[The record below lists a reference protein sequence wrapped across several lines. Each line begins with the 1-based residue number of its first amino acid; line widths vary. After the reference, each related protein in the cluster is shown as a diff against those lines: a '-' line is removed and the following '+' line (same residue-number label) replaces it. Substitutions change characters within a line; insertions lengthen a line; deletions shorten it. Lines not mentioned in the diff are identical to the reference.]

1 MRRGLYPAVVM
12 PSGTELRVSDR
23 RTPEASAPLFDLKSE
38 NSELDPLESLG
49 GNASHEARRTSRD
62 TSTNDGTMAFHTVV
76 STMETGEL
84 ILVILA
90 CGIGALLI
98 GAVGIGGVVIL
109 PALLVA
115 GVNPAVGILSLYVAF
130 VPAACAKLLVLGR
143 IRGLIPWTAA
153 LSCGSTAAVGAA
165 IGGVLVE
172 SSPRRTLM
180 YLVGVFAALAGLRDA
195 HELIQRRRKQ
205 RRDALEG
212 GPKEPTASGSPPPL
226 EDARTH
232 DAKGDDASRGAV
244 MDANFVNVEISA
256 PPPPPPATLRERI
269 AVAYMST
276 DSIPA
281 HLRWNPTRR
290 EMAILAAMGLVIGCA
305 SVLTGTGG
313 PLILIP
319 VLLTWKGDEAISRK
333 VIVGCSSV
341 LAACLVVSA
350 VIAMTATG
358 VRPDAGLAL
367 LIAPCAVIGMAT
379 GASILQVA
387 SREALQ
393 AAMTVLLLAVAALTI
408 SKAATD

>member
-1 MRRGLYPAVVM
+1 MG
-12 PSGTELRVSDR
+12 
-23 RTPEASAPLFDLKSE
+23 
-38 NSELDPLESLG
+38 
-49 GNASHEARRTSRD
+49 
-62 TSTNDGTMAFHTVV
+62 
-76 STMETGEL
+76 TGEL
-84 ILVILA
+84 ILVIMA

-205 RRDALEG
+205 RRDALAAGGAEG
-212 GPKEPTASGSPPPL
+212 GPKEPTASGSPPLL

-379 GASILQVA
+379 GARILQVA